1 MKRVYVLIMPLG
13 VEGGEREKDIREI
26 LYFFLYKKVRF
37 YFIEILFRIK
47 VITCPFI
54 KNIPL

>member
-13 VEGGEREKDIREI
+13 VEGAKEKDIREI

-37 YFIEILFRIK
+37 YLIKILFRIK

>member
-13 VEGGEREKDIREI
+13 VEGGEREKDIKEI

-47 VITCPFI
+47 VITCPF
-54 KNIPL
+54 LY